1 MTFEAPSFK
10 QYLVEEE
17 REVFFTFGRM
27 NPPTIGHGKVMNALS
42 TKSGK
47 NPYKVYLSQSQDA
60 RKNPLSYDSK
70 VKHTRKMFPKHS
82 RSVIL
87 DKKLSNV
94 FEVATSLYDQ
104 GFNRITMVVGSD
116 RVTEFET
123 LLAKYNGTKAR
134 HGFYNFER
142 ITVVSAGAR
151 DPDSSGVEGM
161 SASKQRENAKENN
174 FTAFSQGIPNS
185 MSNPDVKKLFNDVR
199 RGMGLKE
206 SSRFKNHVELK
217 KVSDLREKYVEGGLF
232 EEGDR
237 VVIKSTMKEGHVH
250 RLGANYVIVALDEG
264 RVSRQ
269 WLDQVE
275 KTQQTVEEDTQ
286 TDIANFIDRITG
298 TKKYKQAIRIF
309 LDLRKKNP
317 KNAVQNLRKTSQM
330 TGIDVR
336 SLDKA
341 FRDMV
346 KKGQMPSHLLNYPSY
361 QREEYSPQKHEWGT
375 DASTAYAKKV
385 TPGQTEGA
393 RQDPDIKDRKGTQP
407 AAYHSGLS
415 KAQKIARDRQFK
427 KQSKMSDS
435 NPAAYKPAAGDKTA
449 KTRPSKYT
457 TAYKNMFGE
466 NAIDRA
472 KKKIEREKEVDKV
485 KHDRMMDRA
494 RTLNVRKKNRE
505 TNPNEGRTDPVAKNL
520 NKYNK
525 PATHRDRK
533 KDDKRGYEKHKGK
546 GNEI

>member
-1 MTFEAPSFK
+1 MTFETPSFK

-27 NPPTIGHGKVMNALS
+27 NPPTVGHGKVMNKLS
-42 TKSGK
+42 TKAGK
-47 NPYKVYLSQSQDA
+47 NPYKVYLSHSQDA
-60 RKNPLSYDSK
+60 RKNPLSYESK
-70 VKHTRKMFPKHS
+70 VKHARKMFPKHS
-82 RSVIL
+82 RNIIL
-87 DKKLSNV
+87 DKKLKNV
-94 FEVATSLYDQ
+94 FEVASSLYDQ
-104 GFNRITMVVGSD
+104 GYNRVTMVVGSD
-116 RVTEFET
+116 RTTEFKT
-123 LLAKYNGTKAR
+123 LLEKYNGVKGR

-142 ITVVSAGAR
+142 INIVSAGER
-151 DPDSSGVEGM
+151 DPDASGVEGM

-185 MSNPDVKKLFNDVR
+185 MSNPEAKKLFNDIR

-206 SSRFKNHVELK
+206 SSQFKNHVELK
-217 KVSDLREKYVEGGLF
+217 KVSDLREKYVEGDLF

-275 KTQQTVEEDTQ
+275 KVQQTVEEDTQ

-298 TKKYKQAIRIF
+298 SKKYKQAIRIF

-330 TGIDVR
+330 TGINVR

-375 DASTAYAKKV
+375 DASTTLAKKM
-385 TPGQTEGA
+385 TPGQNEGA
-393 RQDPDIKDRKGTQP
+393 RQDSDIKDRKGTQP
-407 AAYHSGLS
+407 AKYHSGLS

-427 KQSKMSDS
+427 KQAKMSDS
-435 NPAAYKPAAGDKTA
+435 NPAAYKPAAGDKDA

-457 TAYKNMFGE
+457 AAYKRMFGE
-466 NAIDRA
+466 DAIERA
-472 KKKIEREKEVDKV
+472 KKKIEREKEVDKI
-485 KHDRMMDRA
+485 KHDKMMDRA
-494 RTLNVRKKNRE
+494 RVLNVRKKNRE
-505 TNPNEGRTDPVAKNL
+505 TNPTEGRRDPVAKNL

-533 KDDKRGYEKHKGK
+533 KDDKRGYSKHKGNR
-546 GNEI
+546 NEI

>member
-17 REVFFTFGRM
+17 REVYFTFGRM

-47 NPYKVYLSQSQDA
+47 SPYKVYLSHSQDA
-60 RKNPLSYDSK
+60 RKNPLSYEGK

-87 DKKLSNV
+87 DKKLKNV
-94 FEVATSLYDQ
+94 FEVASSLYDQ

-123 LLAKYNGTKAR
+123 LLAKYNGIKAR

-161 SASKQRENAKENN
+161 SASKQRENVKNNN
-174 FTAFSQGIPNS
+174 FTSFAQGIPNS
-185 MSNPDVKKLFNDVR
+185 MSNPDAKKLFNDIR

-206 SSRFKNHVELK
+206 SSQFKNHVELK

-275 KTQQTVEEDTQ
+275 KIQQTVEEDTQ

-298 TKKYKQAIRIF
+298 AKKYKQAIRIF

-317 KNAVQNLRKTSQM
+317 KNADQNLRKTSQM
-330 TGIDVR
+330 TGINMR

-375 DASTAYAKKV
+375 DASAKYAKKT
-385 TPGQTEGA
+385 TPGQNEGA
-393 RQDPDIKDRKGTQP
+393 RQDSDIKDREGTQP
-407 AAYHSGLS
+407 AKYHSGLS

-449 KTRPSKYT
+449 KTKPSKYT

-466 NAIDRA
+466 NAIERA
-472 KKKIEREKEVDKV
+472 KKKIEREKEADSV
-485 KHDRMMDRA
+485 KHDKMMDRA
-494 RTLNVRKKNRE
+494 RVLNVRKKNRE
-505 TNPNEGRTDPVAKNL
+505 TNPNEGRRDPVAKNL

-533 KDDKRGYEKHKGK
+533 KDDKRGYTKHKGNQ
-546 GNEI
+546 NEI